1 MFICSYISISVK
13 NKVFFVTYQK
23 YTYFNFAFTLKY
35 NSFLLDIYKNSFY
48 HDRQLLKGYM
58 MNLQTIKPFITKKN
72 TILGTTVLITIIW
85 VGHALFFNANSEEY
99 KTQPLIIGDITESIT
114 ASGTINPLST
124 VSIGTQASGRIAE
137 IYVDYNSEVKEGQLL
152 ALIDQ
157 DNAKANVAQ
166 REAALEIA
174 KAQVAVEENNIKY
187 YKKALDRISKLNAS
201 KYSTEKELEAAE
213 RDYENSIAQL
223 ALEQAQVKQ
232 AEASLNS
239 AKTELSYTEIK
250 SPVNGIVISK
260 AVEVGQT
267 VAASFSTPE
276 LFSVAEDLTKMQ
288 IEASV
293 VEADIAKVK
302 EGQTARFSVDS
313 YTDEYFFGKVVQVR
327 NEAVSTSNVVSYTVV
342 IEIDN
347 SELKLKPGMT
357 ANVEIITAEKKDI
370 LLAPNQ
376 ALRFYMDD
384 SDNAKRYQDRGLW
397 VIRNGKPQRVVIK
410 IGVSDDSNTQIFSD
424 ELQSGDKVITAKTAS
439 KEQQKAM
446 RMRMPR

>member
-1 MFICSYISISVK
+1 MNMKFDPKKI
-13 NKVFFVTYQK
+13 
-23 YTYFNFAFTLKY
+23 TLKHITY
-35 NSFLLDIYKNSFY
+35 IILAALVIYAGQKII
-48 HDRQLLKGYM
+48 GE
-58 MNLQTIKPFITKKN
+58 KKA
-72 TILGTTVLITIIW
+72 V
-85 VGHALFFNANSEEY
+85 ADY
-99 KTQPLIIGDITESIT
+99 KTQPLTLGNIVESVT
-114 ASGTINPLST
+114 ASGTIKPLST

-137 IYVDYNSEVKEGQLL
+137 IYVDYNSEVKQGQLL

-174 KAQVAVEENNIKY
+174 KAQVEVEENNIKY
-187 YKKALDRISKLNAS
+187 FKKVLDRISKLNAS

-213 RDYENSIAQL
+213 RDYDNATAQL
-223 ALEQAQVKQ
+223 VLEKAQVKQ

-239 AKTELSYTEIK
+239 ALTELSYTEIK

-302 EGQTARFSVDS
+302 EGQIVRFSVDS
-313 YTDEYFFGKVVQVR
+313 YADEYFYGKVVQVR
-327 NEAVSTSNVVSYTVV
+327 NEAVTTSNVVSYTVV
-342 IEIDN
+342 IEINNADM
-347 SELKLKPGMT
+347 KLKPGMT
-357 ANVEIITAEKKDI
+357 ANVEIITADIKDA
-370 LLAPNQ
+370 LLVPNQ
-376 ALRFYMDD
+376 ALRFYMEDG
-384 SDNAKRYQDRGLW
+384 DNAKRYQDRGIW
-397 VIRNGKPQRVVIK
+397 VIRDGKPQRISIK
-410 IGVSDDSNTQIFSD
+410 LGVSDDANTQIITD
-424 ELQSGDKVITAKTAS
+424 EIKDGDIVIISRAGGFDKAQS
-439 KEQQKAM
+439 QM

>member
-1 MFICSYISISVK
+1 MKCEVCARLNRWRDRVMKVNWRQWGWKQWLPLIVVVAIFIWFLAG
-13 NKVFFVTYQK
+13 FFGSGRNDT
-23 YTYFNFAFTLKY
+23 
-35 NSFLLDIYKNSFY
+35 
-48 HDRQLLKGYM
+48 
-58 MNLQTIKPFITKKN
+58 
-72 TILGTTVLITIIW
+72 
-85 VGHALFFNANSEEY
+85 Y
-99 KTQPLIIGDITESIT
+99 KTQALIRGDITAIIT

-201 KYSTEKELEAAE
+201 KYSTEKDLEAAE
-213 RDYENSIAQL
+213 RDYDNALAQL
-223 ALEQAQVKQ
+223 TLDQAQVKQ
-232 AEASLNS
+232 AQAALNS
-239 AKTELSYTEIK
+239 ALTELSYTEIK
-250 SPVNGIVISK
+250 SPVDGIVISK

-288 IEASV
+288 IEATV
-293 VEADIAKVK
+293 AEADIAKVK
-302 EGQTARFSVDS
+302 DGQEVRFTVDS
-313 YTDEYFFGKVVQVR
+313 YADEYFHGKVVQVR
-327 NEAVSTSNVVSYTVV
+327 NEALTTSNVVTYMVV

-357 ANVEIITAEKKDI
+357 ANVEIITADEKNV

-384 SDNAKRYQDRGLW
+384 SANAKRYSDRGVW
-397 VIRNGKPQRVVIK
+397 VMQKGKPQRISAK
-410 IGVSDDSNTQIFSD
+410 IGISDDNYTQVISD
-424 ELQSGDKVITAKTAS
+424 KLQAGDKVIVSKSSAKNEKS
-439 KEQQKAM
+439 NM
-446 RMRMPR
+446 RLRMPR

>member
-1 MFICSYISISVK
+1 MIFKYGNISGK
-13 NKVFFVTYQK
+13 N
-23 YTYFNFAFTLKY
+23 A
-35 NSFLLDIYKNSFY
+35 LLAVSIIAIALLAYKKLSIN
-48 HDRQLLKGYM
+48 
-58 MNLQTIKPFITKKN
+58 
-72 TILGTTVLITIIW
+72 
-85 VGHALFFNANSEEY
+85 NSEQNF
-99 KTQPLIIGDITESIT
+99 KTIPLTIGNITESIT

-124 VSIGTQASGRIAE
+124 ISIGTQASGRISE
-137 IYVDYNSEVKEGQLL
+137 IYVDYNSEVKQGQLL

-187 YKKALDRISKLNAS
+187 YKKALERISKLNAS

-213 RDYENSIAQL
+213 RDYDNAVAQL
-223 ALEQAQVKQ
+223 ALEKAQVKQ

-239 AKTELSYTEIK
+239 AQTELSYTEIK

-293 VEADIAKVK
+293 VEADISKVK
-302 EGQTARFSVDS
+302 EGQTAKFTVDS
-313 YTDEYFFGKVVQVR
+313 YPDEFFFGKVVQVR
-327 NEAVSTSNVVSYTVV
+327 NDAVSTSNVVSYTVV

-347 SELKLKPGMT
+347 TNLKLKPGMT
-357 ANVEIITAEKKDI
+357 ANVEIITAVEKDV

-376 ALRFYMDD
+376 ALRFYMEDGAD
-384 SDNAKRYQDRGLW
+384 AKRYQDRGLW
-397 VIRNGKPQRVVIK
+397 IVRNGKPMRISIQH
-410 IGVSDDSNTQIFSD
+410 GASDDNNTHILSE
-424 ELQSGDKVITAKTAS
+424 ELKAGDMVIVSKSGDNNTKNKT
-439 KEQQKAM
+439 M
-446 RMRMPR
+446 RMRIPR